1 MWEKCKGLQEELVS
15 MRREL
20 HQIPETGGD
29 LPKTK
34 AYIMGK
40 LKELG
45 IPFVENATDSG
56 LVATIEGGKPG
67 KTLALRA
74 DMDALPITEENDVPY
89 RSKHE
94 GKMHACGHDTHVTML
109 LGAAKV
115 LNENKENIHGNVKL
129 LFQTDEEGSRGAERL
144 CAEGHLNGVDAIF
157 GTHIGT
163 IISKDIPAGT
173 VISTPGCCMAS
184 FDKFVIKVK
193 GFGCHGSTP
202 EKGVDPI
209 NIASHIVINLQE
221 VVAREIAAVKPAVLT
236 IGHIEGGFAYNV
248 IPSEVLIEGTIRAL
262 EEDVRQELAKRIGE
276 IASATAAAFRGEV
289 EYERIWGAPPVI
301 NDAGMAKLAAD
312 CARDIVGD
320 EKVIDHVDAP
330 NMGGEDFAYYVKQV
344 PGAFLFLSSANPEK
358 HTDVPHHNP
367 KFNVDEDVF
376 WIGSALFVR
385 IAEKFLGIDE

>member
-157 GTHIGT
+157 STHIGT

-289 EYERIWGAPPVI
+289 EYEMIWGAPPVI